1 MTKIAGSATRFV
13 GGGDSTL
20 RVAAPAAP
28 TNLQNEI
35 WCDLRRFAVE
45 EFQKLHAEIRQHVI
59 FGRRCSSVLVAPT
72 ATEMI
77 DLVDIDIGGFSTCSH
92 SLTKPPRSEMLEH
105 NKWVSVQISNENSN
119 GGAHFMRDSEPM
131 LRIPRWRP
139 PTPADLLGTT
149 V

>member
-1 MTKIAGSATRFV
+1 VTKIAGSATRFV

-20 RVAAPAAP
+20 GVAAPAAP

-59 FGRRCSSVLVAPT
+59 FGRRCSSVLVEPT

-92 SLTKPPRSEMLEH
+92 SLTKPPRSERPEH
-105 NKWVSVQISNENSN
+105 NKWVAVRRNNENSN
-119 GGAHFMRDSEPM
+119 GGAHFMRDFGPIV
-131 LRIPRWRP
+131 RIPRSRLS
-139 PTPADLLGTT
+139 TPADLPGTT
-149 V
+149 I